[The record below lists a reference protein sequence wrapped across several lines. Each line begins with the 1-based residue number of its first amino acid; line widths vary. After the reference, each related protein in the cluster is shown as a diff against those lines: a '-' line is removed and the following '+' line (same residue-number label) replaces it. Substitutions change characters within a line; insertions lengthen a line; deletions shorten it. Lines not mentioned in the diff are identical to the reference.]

1 MTKTKI
7 GDLQYCDLSNLKIC
21 YINSIKESHDFY
33 EEDEDFL
40 DECIHE
46 WEMGNIIS
54 LDLMFININ

>member
-7 GDLQYCDLSNLKIC
+7 GDLQYWDLSNLKIC
-21 YINSIKESHDFY
+21 YMSSNKESHDFY
-33 EEDEDFL
+33 AEDEDFL